1 MMKIVISGSM
11 SFYDDMQNYASI
23 LQKRGLEVI
32 IPEEDDWDSIPA
44 SKIMEY
50 KRQVSIK
57 HFDEIA
63 SQSTDGILVL
73 NQRKKDIDN
82 YIGANTFAEI
92 AIAFYFKKKI
102 YILNE
107 YYEPYNDELEG
118 WGAIPL
124 NGNINNML

>member
-1 MMKIVISGSM
+1 MKIVISGSM
-11 SFYDDMQNYASI
+11 SFYDDMQKYADI
-23 LQKRGLEVI
+23 LQKRGLEVV

-44 SKIMEY
+44 SEIMEY
-50 KRQVSIK
+50 KKQVSIK

-63 SQSTDGILVL
+63 SQSTDAILVL

-102 YILNE
+102 YILNG